1 MLVDLQY
8 FGGRGA
14 RSSRKGAGSGSPKK
28 VSLPELEGSEKQVSW
43 AKDIRERTVNK
54 LHDYESGKVTE
65 GKKDAWETHL
75 RFIAHEGHQYL
86 DLPRRRD
93 FRSTETFKSFIDR
106 HRQSSLIYVDHAD
119 QKARI
124 KSYYDNLSKSVMP
137 KVKKVQGSETKIPGE
152 KMTALYNSF
161 LTDRVRKQLKNQ
173 SSASWWIKRR

>member
-14 RSSRKGAGSGSPKK
+14 RSSRKGTSGGSPKK

-43 AKDIRERTVNK
+43 AKDIRERYVK
-54 LHDYESGKVTE
+54 RLHDYESGKLE
-65 GKKDAWETHL
+65 RYDKEARETHL
-75 RFIAHEGHQYL
+75 RFIAHEGYQYL

-93 FRSTETFKSFIDR
+93 FRSADEFKRFIDR
-106 HRQSSLIYVDHAD
+106 HRESSLIYVDHED
-119 QKARI
+119 QKSRI
-124 KSYYDNLSKSVMP
+124 KSYYDDLSKSVMP
-137 KVKKVQGSETKIPGE
+137 KVKKAQGSSTKIPGE
-152 KMTALYNSF
+152 KMTALYDKF